1 MLRFQIALA
10 VILIS
15 CVAFVSCDRA
25 QQVLE
30 PVADDMMDTPGDMPT
45 DMMPMM
51 DMTMHKS
58 WMHVML
64 PAPTMTVEEAAAAMN
79 PGGTGAAHGMGT
91 RTVYFNEAGATANM
105 AGTAY
110 PAGTMIVKDV
120 MDITDTFIMQR
131 VTMMKT
137 DDPMYAA
144 HNGWIYGAT
153 QRESETEELMMPHQ
167 LTVEMAMGCHGCHAK
182 ASDDSV
188 FVSLSMDMMDD
199 DGMMEEGMDD
209 GMMEEGMDD
218 GMMDDDGMDDDA
230 GAGDAQ

>member
-79 PGGTGAAHGMGT
+79 PGGTGAIHGMGDPY
-91 RTVYFNEAGATANM
+91 RLF
-105 AGTAY
+105 
-110 PAGTMIVKDV
+110 
-120 MDITDTFIMQR
+120 QR
-131 VTMMKT
+131 S
-137 DDPMYAA
+137 
-144 HNGWIYGAT
+144 W
-153 QRESETEELMMPHQ
+153 
-167 LTVEMAMGCHGCHAK
+167 CHGEYGR
-182 ASDDSV
+182 DSV
-188 FVSLSMDMMDD
+188 SCWYSDCQ
-199 DGMMEEGMDD
+199 GTYGRYQHICPENC
-209 GMMEEGMDD
+209 
-218 GMMDDDGMDDDA
+218 
-230 GAGDAQ
+230 